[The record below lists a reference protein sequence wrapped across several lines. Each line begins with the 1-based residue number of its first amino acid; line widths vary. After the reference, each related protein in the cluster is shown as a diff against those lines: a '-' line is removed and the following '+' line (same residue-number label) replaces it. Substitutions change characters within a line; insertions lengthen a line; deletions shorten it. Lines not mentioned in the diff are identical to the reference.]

1 VVGAEAL
8 SDHVLVLNRSWLA
21 IHVVTVRRAF
31 GLLLRDLAEAID
43 TDDGSYT
50 GYDFTSWVE
59 LSEAR
64 RDFLSDDGEDYIRT
78 VRHHIRAP
86 KIVRL
91 LFYDRIP
98 KRQVKLNRRN
108 IYARDGNRCQYCGR
122 RYPTSE
128 LSIDHVLPKS
138 RGGLTT
144 WDNVVCCCTDCNVK
158 KGGRTPRETGARL
171 VRKPAKPR
179 RSPLVT
185 VKLRRDKYQS
195 WRQFLANAYWSVELT
210 D

>member
-1 VVGAEAL
+1 VGAEAL
-8 SDHVLVLNRSWLA
+8 SSHVLVLNRSWLA

-50 GYDFTSWVE
+50 GHNFTSWVE

-64 RDFLSDDGEDYIRT
+64 RNFPDDDGEEYIRT
-78 VRHHIRAP
+78 VRYYIRVP

-98 KRQVKLNRRN
+98 RKQVKLNRRN

-122 RYPTSE
+122 RFPTSE

-158 KGGRTPRETGARL
+158 KGGRTPREARARL
-171 VRKPAKPR
+171 IRKPAKPP